1 MKNISTYSILFLFL
15 LALPAGLFSQKTTLK
30 QFNKLD
36 VSNGIDV
43 QLIIAKENAIE
54 IEIINLDPEGVTYEI
69 SDMTLK
75 VRANTGR
82 NKEAKVL
89 VKLYYTSLNSITTSA
104 RASVW
109 SEEEIYVETIHLN
122 IGNGG
127 ETRLKINSD
136 SLVASVA
143 EGAILFLKGQTGYLN
158 VKAGT
163 GATFSG
169 YDFQSEQAIV
179 LASSGGKAKI
189 AVSKSLDATA
199 NSRGFIGYIGDP
211 EKLKQSTSLWG
222 EIVKTYHE

>member
-1 MKNISTYSILFLFL
+1 MKNISRYSISLILL
-15 LALPAGLFSQKTTLK
+15 LALPAGLFSQKTTLEK
-30 QFNKLD
+30 FNKLD

-43 QLIIAKENAIE
+43 QLIMARENAIE
-54 IEIINLDPEGVTYEI
+54 IDIKNLEPDKVTHEI

-75 VRANTGR
+75 VRATKGR
-82 NKEAKVL
+82 NKEAEVL
-89 VKLYYTSLNSITTSA
+89 VKLYYTSLNSITTSG

-109 SEEEIYVETIHLN
+109 SEEELYVETIHLN

-127 ETRLKINSD
+127 ETRLRINSD
-136 SLVASVA
+136 SLFASVA
-143 EGAILFLKGQTGYLN
+143 EGAILFLKGQTSYLN

-199 NSRGFIGYIGDP
+199 NSKGFIGYIGDP
-211 EKLKQSTSLWG
+211 EKLNQSTSLGG